1 MMLMLVTVKMETVVS
16 IVVRVLTVVQIL
28 ETVDTG
34 P

>member
-1 MMLMLVTVKMETVVS
+1 MLMLVTVKMETVVS